1 MNRRHIGSSVRS
13 SGEGVWALSC
23 SLFENF
29 TPSDEPTP
37 KRLYTI
43 GSSGAE
49 EIFSFPQTHVQLLR
63 RVIFSGHRT
72 IRWWVSPGSSVA
84 PTVRPTPIFFYRRF
98 IRHYTK
104 AWVLPVITVG
114 GRPLL
119 PTLSFHPPPP
129 ELVSSPYAV
138 VYSPPVNLSRTRACA
153 PPPPAIRARCRPPA
167 PPLLAVSACAGCHTR
182 ARVSTA
188 SQFPTRRHRG
198 DSSVCLEGCA
208 SKLLSTTAFS
218 VLILMP
224 W

>member
-1 MNRRHIGSSVRS
+1 MNRRHIGSSVGS

-114 GRPLL
+114 GWPLL

-153 PPPPAIRARCRPPA
+153 PPPLRRPSALVVGRPHRPSLPSPRAQGATPELGFPPPA
-167 PPLLAVSACAGCHTR
+167 NSRPGD
-182 ARVSTA
+182 TA
-188 SQFPTRRHRG
+188 ATRRCVSKG
-198 DSSVCLEGCA
+198 AQVSSCPPPPFQC
-208 SKLLSTTAFS
+208 
-218 VLILMP
+218 
-224 W
+224 